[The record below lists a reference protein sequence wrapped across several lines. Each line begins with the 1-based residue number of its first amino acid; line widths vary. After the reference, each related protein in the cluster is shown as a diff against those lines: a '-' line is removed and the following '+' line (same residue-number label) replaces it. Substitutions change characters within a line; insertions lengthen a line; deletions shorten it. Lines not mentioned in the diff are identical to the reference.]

1 MLLKVWQNRGK
12 MENGMDLD
20 LEDLGSRT
28 NSNMSNKM
36 ILENH
41 FSLEYQNVSSI
52 GYNPRRVVVR
62 VR

>member
-1 MLLKVWQNRGK
+1 

-20 LEDLGSRT
+20 LEDLGSRM